1 MAGTSLAISGTGN
14 SAQFFTGSGIA
25 FNPRSVSASDA
36 ALTVNGIDIT
46 RSTNSISDIITGM
59 TINLLNTTN
68 SVGTV
73 SITTDSSQVETKLR
87 TLVTAFNS
95 AITTFD
101 TLSDPDATGENA
113 GILSGDSSLRS
124 IENKIKDL
132 FIQTISPPTS
142 LGFLSD
148 MGIEMTRSGVLE
160 INETA
165 LASALTS
172 NYADIRK
179 MISADTD
186 NQTTIG
192 TASRGV
198 AGDALVILDEFLS
211 STGVLESRITN
222 NETRI
227 ADYKEDLSEL
237 DTRMQAI
244 YERYLRQFTAMEKA
258 IDEMNSMR
266 DYLKQQIEALPFNNR
281 DK

>member
-1 MAGTSLAISGTGN
+1 
-14 SAQFFTGSGIA
+14 
-25 FNPRSVSASDA
+25 
-36 ALTVNGIDIT
+36 
-46 RSTNSISDIITGM
+46 
-59 TINLLNTTN
+59 
-68 SVGTV
+68 
-73 SITTDSSQVETKLR
+73 
-87 TLVTAFNS
+87 
-95 AITTFD
+95 
-101 TLSDPDATGENA
+101 
-113 GILSGDSSLRS
+113 
-124 IENKIKDL
+124 
-132 FIQTISPPTS
+132 
-142 LGFLSD
+142 
-148 MGIEMTRSGVLE
+148 MTRSGVLE

-165 LASALTS
+165 LATALTS
-172 NYADIRK
+172 NYADIRQ

-211 STGVLESRITN
+211 STGILESRITN